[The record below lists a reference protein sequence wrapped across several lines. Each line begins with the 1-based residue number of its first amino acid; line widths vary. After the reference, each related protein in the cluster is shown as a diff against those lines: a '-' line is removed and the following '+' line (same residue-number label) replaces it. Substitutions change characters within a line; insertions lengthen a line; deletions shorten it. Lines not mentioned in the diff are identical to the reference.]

1 MKWYVEYKH
10 SSGRFWVWDGIS
22 GIEAK
27 DADEAIK
34 IAKHHAP
41 IDAWSFEAQPDDEEA
56 KE

>member
-56 KE
+56 NE